1 MVNIPALLRSRQ
13 FEELVELV
21 CKVEN
26 FSPELFEVFE
36 NTLCVPSK
44 QRWTADQ
51 ILNSKWMQPLGVADF
66 AYAAQIL
73 LDS

>member
-1 MVNIPALLRSRQ
+1 MVNIPALLRSQQ

-36 NTLCVPSK
+36 NTLYVPSE

-51 ILNSKWMQPLGVADF
+51 ILNSKWMQPLGAANF
-66 AYAAQIL
+66 AYAAPIL